1 MIAEIDAHTLKS
13 WLSDG
18 AEIALLDVRE
28 AGQFGEAHPFFAVPL
43 PYSRFEFGLPHLVPN
58 PSVRLVLCDNGDGVS
73 ERAAKRAARMGY
85 TNLHIL
91 AGGAPAWGRAGYT
104 LYAGVNVPSK
114 TFGELVEH
122 QRRTPRITAKELQ
135 AMREAGENMV
145 IVDGRTPAEYRRM
158 NIPDGISCPNGEL
171 ALRIHDIA
179 PDPKTK
185 LVVNCA
191 GRTRSIIGAQTLI
204 DFGVPNPVVALENG
218 TQGWFLAGLELE
230 RGASRSYPDEVS
242 DAGLA
247 ERRARARAFAT
258 KHGAV
263 FVTAKQADEW
273 RKDRTRTTFFF
284 DIRAEGETSRVPG
297 FVHAAGGQLIQATDA
312 WVGVKGAR
320 LVIADNEL
328 VRAPMVAGWLR
339 QLGHDAYVLE
349 DGLPNL
355 IRVVQPL
362 PVSSAISTMAETDPN
377 LAALDKRPPAIE
389 ARDLA
394 AALSAGTVQAID
406 VRASMTYRKGHVPG
420 SVWSI
425 RPRIAAAA
433 DRTRKVALI
442 YDDPILGVLA
452 KRELM
457 DAGFGEDMF
466 MTLADAFEGWRA
478 AGLPIEATPDNPPD
492 ADCIDFLFF
501 TARRHDND
509 PEAAR
514 QYLAWET
521 GLLAQLDEQER
532 GVFRI
537 TE

>member
-1 MIAEIDAHTLKS
+1 MTAEVDAHTLKS

-43 PYSRFEFGLPHLVPN
+43 PYSRFELGLRELAPN
-58 PSVRLVLCDNGDGVS
+58 PAARVVLCDAGDGVA
-73 ERAAKRAARMGY
+73 ERAATRAEEMGY
-85 TNLHIL
+85 GNLHVL
-91 AGGAPAWGRAGYT
+91 KGGAPAWGGAGYT
-104 LYAGVNVPSK
+104 LYAGVNLPSK

-122 QRRTPRITAKELQ
+122 QRHTPRITANELQ

-179 PDPKTK
+179 PDPTTRI
-185 LVVNCA
+185 VVNCA

-230 RGASRSYPDEVS
+230 RGASRQYPDEVS
-242 DAGLA
+242 GAGLA
-247 ERRARARAFAT
+247 GRQARARAFAM
-258 KHGAV
+258 KHGAE
-263 FVTAKQADEW
+263 FVSADRVRAW
-273 RKDRTRTTFFF
+273 GADKTRTTYRL
-284 DIRAEGETSRVPG
+284 DVRTAGERRARPVAG
-297 FVHAAGGQLIQATDA
+297 FRHAPGGQLIQATDQ

-320 LVIADNEL
+320 LVLLDGEL

-339 QLGHDAYVLE
+339 QLGHEAYVLE
-349 DGLPNL
+349 DGA
-355 IRVVQPL
+355 
-362 PVSSAISTMAETDPN
+362 SAAADAILDMQVGAVASAHTTGPMTPQE
-377 LAALDKRPPAIE
+377 LAT
-389 ARDLA
+389 
-394 AALSAGTVQAID
+394 ALSAGTAQVID
-406 VRASMTYRKGHVPG
+406 LRRSMEFRKGHIPG
-420 SVWSI
+420 AVWSI
-425 RPRIAAAA
+425 RPRIVAAA
-433 DRTRKVALI
+433 DRSKTIVLIPGDPDEIPLVA
-442 YDDPILGVLA
+442 
-452 KRELM
+452 RELM
-457 DAGFGEDMF
+457 EAGVRNLRD
-466 MTLADAFEGWRA
+466 LAGGLEAWRA
-478 AGLPIEATPDNPPD
+478 AGQPIEATPDNPPD
-492 ADCIDFLFF
+492 AECIDFLFF

-509 PEAAR
+509 VEAAR

-537 TE
+537 TG